1 MHNNNIEA
9 SLQLYKLSDVC
20 KDIQN
25 KIWIVIEKMEI
36 DYNFI
41 YSWSEIKSIEN
52 SIERLE
58 YILDN
63 IRI

>member
-36 DYNFI
+36 DYDFI
-41 YSWSEIKSIEN
+41 YSWSEIKNIEN

>member
-25 KIWIVIEKMEI
+25 KIWLVIEKMEI

-41 YSWSEIKSIEN
+41 YSWSEIKNIEN

>member
-41 YSWSEIKSIEN
+41 YSWSEIKNIEN